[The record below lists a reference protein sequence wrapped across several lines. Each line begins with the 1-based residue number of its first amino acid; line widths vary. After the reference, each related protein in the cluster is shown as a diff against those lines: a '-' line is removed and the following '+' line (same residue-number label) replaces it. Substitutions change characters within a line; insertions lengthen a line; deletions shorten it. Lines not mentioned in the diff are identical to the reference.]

1 MVRADPQRQQSNSH
15 HWDEEQKFR
24 RTRDG
29 QLEFSNGDGGIAALH
44 NGLQQDGQADLAGGV
59 ARWTAASGQNDP
71 AGGVA
76 RWTAAGGQND
86 LAGAVTRWT
95 AAGGQN
101 ELAVGGAPPARGLVA
116 GGQNQEVSALAR
128 VVQSALS
135 ISALDS
141 RAGIG

>member
-44 NGLQQDGQADLAGGV
+44 NGLQQDGQ
-59 ARWTAASGQNDP
+59 T
-71 AGGVA
+71 
-76 RWTAAGGQND
+76 D

-101 ELAVGGAPPARGLVA
+101 ELVVGGAPARGLVA

>member
-59 ARWTAASGQNDP
+59 ARWTAASGQSDP
-71 AGGVA
+71 AGGMARWTQQDGQTDLAGEVS
-76 RWTAAGGQND
+76 RWTAAC
-86 LAGAVTRWT
+86 
-95 AAGGQN
+95 GQN
-101 ELAVGGAPPARGLVA
+101 ELVVGGAPARGLVA

>member
-1 MVRADPQRQQSNSH
+1 MVRADPQRQLSNSH
-15 HWDEEQKFR
+15 HWDEEQKCR

-71 AGGVA
+71 AGGRA

-101 ELAVGGAPPARGLVA
+101 ELVVGGAPARGLVA